1 MYKNKGIHLSEVFKK
16 RGGGRG
22 WKKSFAGF
30 ELIFERCIVK
40 NYIKIYLVSSK
51 GTPWL
56 SLMDREFAN
65 FASYRLLENAI
76 SNVNLGIQRYLN
88 KHT

>member
-1 MYKNKGIHLSEVFKK
+1 MYKNKGIHLSAVFKK

-22 WKKSFAGF
+22 WKKAFAGF

-56 SLMDREFAN
+56 A
-65 FASYRLLENAI
+65 
-76 SNVNLGIQRYLN
+76 
-88 KHT
+88 